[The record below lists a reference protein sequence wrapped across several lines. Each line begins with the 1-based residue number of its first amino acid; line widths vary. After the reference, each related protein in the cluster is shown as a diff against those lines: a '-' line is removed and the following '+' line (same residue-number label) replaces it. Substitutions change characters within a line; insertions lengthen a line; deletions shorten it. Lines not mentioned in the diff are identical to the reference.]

1 MSEKKEKN
9 FRTWSYLDEEM
20 LFSDH
25 YCKDLDWVEMM
36 SNGARDSRIKW

>member
-9 FRTWSYLDEEM
+9 FRTLDEEM

-36 SNGARDSRIKW
+36 SNGARDSRIK